1 MIQIPLDGQ
10 ADTIFKH
17 RLRQPAQLVVDLG
30 RIDGIAHI
38 VSFSVLHMLDQ
49 ALRLTEIFTDE
60 FHDIDIFHLVVSA
73 DVVDFAD
80 GSVAQDQINRL
91 TVILDIQPVAH
102 IESLSVYRK
111 RLICQRI
118 CDHKW
123 NEFFRKLVWSVVVR
137 AAADRHRQSIG
148 SVVCHDK
155 QIRRCLGGAVRAG
168 GMDRGILMEEQI
180 RAIQWQITV
189 HLIRGHLMI
198 T

>member
-1 MIQIPLDGQ
+1 MIQIPLDGH
-10 ADTIFKH
+10 ANTIFKH

-30 RIDGIAHI
+30 RINGIAHI

-49 ALRLTEIFTDE
+49 TLRLAEIFTDE
-60 FHDIDIFHLVVSA
+60 FYDINIFHLIVSA
-73 DVVDFAD
+73 DVVDFSD

-118 CDHKW
+118 CDHKR
-123 NEFFRKLVWSVVVR
+123 NEFFRELVRAVVVGT
-137 AAADRHRQSIG
+137 AADRHRQAVR
-148 SVVCHDK
+148 SVICHNK
-155 QIRRCLGGAVRAG
+155 QIRRCLGSAVRTG
-168 GMDRGILMEEQI
+168 GMDRRIFMEEQI
-180 RAIQWQITV
+180 RAVQRQISV
-189 HLIRGHLMI
+189 HLIRGYLMI